1 MGRAHFKHADFLD
14 AARTLAI
21 ERGPAAV
28 TVGSVTQH
36 LGAPIGS
43 FYHRFASRDVLLAEL
58 WLTTVLAFQEGFVAA
73 IEAGDGL
80 AAALHT
86 PHWARANLEAAC
98 FLLLH
103 HRDDFVRGEWPDALK
118 LRVAGQARQVESC
131 VKRFAR
137 ETFNSTDATQLK
149 RASFVLL
156 EVPLATVRPH
166 LRRAERPPAIV
177 DELIR
182 TTYAAI
188 VDA

>member
-1 MGRAHFKHADFLD
+1 MGRAHFEHADFLD
-14 AARTLAI
+14 AARALAI
-21 ERGPAAV
+21 EHGPAAV

-43 FYHRFASRDVLLAEL
+43 FYHRFASRDLLLAEL

-86 PHWARANLEAAC
+86 PRWARANLEAAC

-103 HRDDFVRGEWPDALK
+103 HRDDFVRGEWPDSLK
-118 LRVAGQARQVESC
+118 LRVASQARQVKSC

-137 ETFNSTDATQLK
+137 ANFNSTDSTHLR
-149 RASFVLL
+149 RARFVLL
-156 EVPLATVRPH
+156 EVPLAAVRPN